1 MTFRISR
8 PFTVLA
14 LVLTIAAVARPAFAG
29 PPLLCHPY
37 DIGSARS
44 LPWGEGVWA
53 TQPGYNVAHL
63 TTDTLAFLVPST
75 PVVVRMETLRRA
87 AIYASRDRAAA
98 ADLLT
103 RLTERTRSVDTKRGP
118 DALAWLDAA
127 YLTEA
132 FRQIGYLGKSTQFG
146 ENAAPTAALVK
157 DIDSRL
163 MIEKAVMLRPDDPAV
178 EFAAAL
184 INADKDRTVY
194 LEHAKKARA
203 GAARDDLVARNINMV
218 Q

>member
-1 MTFRISR
+1 MSLSLAR
-8 PFTVLA
+8 PIVVLTVL
-14 LVLTIAAVARPAFAG
+14 VAAAARPAFAG

-44 LPWGEGVWA
+44 LPWGDGVWA
-53 TQPGYNVAHL
+53 MQPGYNVAHL
-63 TTDTLAFLVPST
+63 TTDTMALLAPSM

-87 AIYASRDRAAA
+87 AIYASRDRGVA

-103 RLTERTRSVDTKRGP
+103 RLTERTRSVDAKSRP
-118 DALAWLDAA
+118 DAVAWLDAA

-132 FRQIGYLGKSTQFG
+132 YRQIGYLGKSAIFG
-146 ENAAPTAALVK
+146 ENAAPTGALVK
-157 DIDSRL
+157 DIDGRP
-163 MIEKAVMLRPDDPAV
+163 MIEKAVILRPDDPAF

-184 INADKDRTVY
+184 INADKDRAVY
-194 LEHAKKARA
+194 FDHAKRARA
-203 GAARDDLVARNINMV
+203 GAAKDDLVARNIAMV